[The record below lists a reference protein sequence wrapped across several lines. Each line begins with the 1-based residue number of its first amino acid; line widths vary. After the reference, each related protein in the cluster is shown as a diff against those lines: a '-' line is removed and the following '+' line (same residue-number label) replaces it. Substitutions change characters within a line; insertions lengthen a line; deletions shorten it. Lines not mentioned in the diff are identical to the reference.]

1 MPQRSL
7 SEGTEHR
14 EFAKRVSVEA
24 EVLPRTVRYCYRLHR
39 YGSDEPLS
47 LDLFRELESEYEEE
61 IGSNHQCA
69 RRRVLWCC
77 KASSHYLVYLENIM
91 IFFFTSGIKCLFT
104 LRSLCSI
111 MFKVQPRRRVW

>member
-1 MPQRSL
+1 MAVCFYRDLAVVGGQWWRCVTLKRSL

-47 LDLFRELESEYEEE
+47 LDLFRELESG
-61 IGSNHQCA
+61 II
-69 RRRVLWCC
+69 
-77 KASSHYLVYLENIM
+77 LVVELKELD
-91 IFFFTSGIKCLFT
+91 TVHL
-104 LRSLCSI
+104 
-111 MFKVQPRRRVW
+111 